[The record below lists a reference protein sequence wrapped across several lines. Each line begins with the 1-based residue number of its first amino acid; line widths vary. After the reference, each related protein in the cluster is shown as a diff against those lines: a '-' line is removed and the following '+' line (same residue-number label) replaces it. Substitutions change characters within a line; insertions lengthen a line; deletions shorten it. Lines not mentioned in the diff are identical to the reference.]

1 MAITQVIKGLAKG
14 AQELIKK
21 KGGAAIKASRKAPA
35 MAKEG
40 LAKAKNISTKA
51 ASSLKSTAKKASET
65 RTAQMASE
73 GSKKIAAKIG
83 SKIPTKAKEG
93 LSKAIEK
100 TASVTKAGIAGSKNV
115 INKARDI
122 GNRVIADADIA
133 ATATKRATVGG
144 AGVAAAK
151 TIKGVKKAAEAGKQF
166 AAEKPFAAGMLT
178 QTAIDLPIL
187 VGATALAASVTTAN
201 TPKESLYKQERMND
215 GTFSTTYQDPNKNKV
230 VTTKQL
236 SSKDT
241 DAIRSY
247 IAVLDSIVV
256 SDNPNGRKNEF
267 IAVLDQLSKKYG
279 VSSIQG
285 KNLSIMLPS

>member
-14 AQELIKK
+14 TQELIKK

-51 ASSLKSTAKKASET
+51 TSSLKSTVKKAAET
-65 RTAQMASE
+65 RTAQMATE

-83 SKIPTKAKEG
+83 SKIPTKAKER
-93 LSKAIEK
+93 LSKAMEK
-100 TASVTKAGIAGSKNV
+100 TASVTRAGIAGSKNV
-115 INKARDI
+115 MNKARDL
-122 GNRVIADADIA
+122 GNIA
-133 ATATKRATVGG
+133 ATATKRAAVGG
-144 AGVAAAK
+144 AGIAAAK

-166 AAEKPFAAGMLT
+166 ASEKPFAAGMLT

-267 IAVLDQLSKKYG
+267 IAVLDQLSRKYG